1 MSESSDAVVPDFAAQ
16 WIVSVL
22 RPGVGV
28 ASFQHHGRNLHHLLG
43 MYGISSVSPY
53 ELRRRFLTISF
64 ILFFLLFTHDFVFLP
79 FHPVSL
85 Y

>member
-43 MYGISSVSPY
+43 MYDTVSHRIS
-53 ELRRRFLTISF
+53 L
-64 ILFFLLFTHDFVFLP
+64 
-79 FHPVSL
+79 SL
-85 Y
+85 